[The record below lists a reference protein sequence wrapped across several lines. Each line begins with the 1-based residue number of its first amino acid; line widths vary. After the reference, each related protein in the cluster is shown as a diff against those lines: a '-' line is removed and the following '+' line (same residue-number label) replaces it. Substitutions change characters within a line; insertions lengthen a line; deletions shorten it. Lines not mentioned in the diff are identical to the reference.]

1 MPQRPRS
8 YCARRSIY
16 GPVRCHTPQRSSPA
30 RPRVCFVVVVLAQQ
44 QRNQSTRVRA
54 PALVPVMLASDWLLV
69 FRTRNG
75 HQERPFSHHR
85 NSGWCI
91 TPRLARPVV
100 PSRDLGVPF
109 LVEFGLVPKGT
120 RPNATGNAT
129 SFLERHHRPSSSWC
143 SNTCALVSLLL
154 C

>member
-1 MPQRPRS
+1 MRGRKEKEKFWNLLMCCQHSREFLKDS
-8 YCARRSIY
+8 
-16 GPVRCHTPQRSSPA
+16 QK
-30 RPRVCFVVVVLAQQ
+30 
-44 QRNQSTRVRA
+44 RNFFPKKRTGTQAEEGA

-75 HQERPFSHHR
+75 HQERPFLHHR

-109 LVEFGLVPKGT
+109 LVAFGLVPKGT
-120 RPNATGNAT
+120 RLNATRNAT

-143 SNTCALVSLLL
+143 SKTCTSRCDV
-154 C
+154 